1 VKGAV
6 PPRLPRWAKAAFRP
20 VWLWAA
26 TKKLRETL
34 DRYHAGDYAA
44 ACTACEAALK
54 IYPAYAE
61 ASYVL
66 GLLTCIG
73 GAPELGARWFTH
85 ALSEAPHNPAYI
97 AALADAMLLGQREQE
112 ALSLYERAFPQLAAE
127 NAGVNEAG
135 APWKRAHPDW
145 LQQSKR
151 VTLPGVPY
159 DDSEVATGGTL
170 AAKTA
175 THLVNWAG
183 LLVRRRQVGQAIY
196 LIERAVKANPALG
209 YAHALLALLYTLNR
223 DWKRA
228 LASAMAARHM
238 TAEVFPGSTDLC
250 LVSSQLG
257 LRYSFGELDPVFDW
271 SAFTGVRDESESSGE
286 LPQCMG
292 NIRPRFARDSLVYL
306 ICCDTDY
313 FMTHAI
319 GLACS
324 IRTHDSTA
332 AIHLHVFNPHVEVW
346 EEIQRLKTALS
357 PLPLTVSW
365 EYLDFERYGGKAVY
379 CVCARFQRLYQLV
392 CQVDN
397 RIAMVDADSLLR
409 GEVSTA
415 LPQEIRIG
423 VVRAPDEPIWHQY
436 LGGFTTFRRSV
447 ASLRFLTD
455 FSAFMVRNLIAGRA
469 RIYLDQIGLYA
480 TVYKHATMAHEI
492 TELAVQKFCD
502 TLCKDE
508 GLVWSVTQR
517 KDDEH
522 YTAYKQ
528 AMLARYG
535 YL

>member
-112 ALSLYERAFPQLAAE
+112 ALSLYERAFPELAAE

-151 VTLPGVPY
+151 VTLPPVPH
-159 DDSEVATGGTL
+159 DAREIATGGTL
-170 AAKTA
+170 RRETA
-175 THLVNWAG
+175 THLLNWAG
-183 LLVRRRQVGQAIY
+183 LLVGRRQVRQAIY
-196 LIERAVKANPALG
+196 LTERAVKANPALS

-223 DWKRA
+223 EWKPA
-228 LASAMAARHM
+228 LASATAARRL

-271 SAFTGVRDESESSGE
+271 SAFTGVRGESESGQ

-292 NIRPRFARDSLVYL
+292 NIRPSFARGSLVYL

-319 GLACS
+319 ALACS
-324 IRTHDSTA
+324 IREHDSA
-332 AIHLHVFNPHVEVW
+332 ATIHLHLFNPRNDVW
-346 EEIQRLKTALS
+346 KAIRRLEKTLS
-357 PLPLTVSW
+357 PLPLTFSW

-379 CVCARFQRLYQLV
+379 CACARFSRLYRIVQQ
-392 CQVDN
+392 CDN
-397 RIAMVDADSLLR
+397 RVVMLDADSLLR
-409 GEVSTA
+409 AELSAA
-415 LPQEIRIG
+415 LPSQIQIG
-423 VVRAPDEPIWHQY
+423 VVRAPDEPVWHQY
-436 LGGFTTFRRSV
+436 LAGFTAFRRSV

-455 FSAFMVRNLIAGRA
+455 FSAFVMENLITGRA
-469 RIYLDQIGLYA
+469 RTYLDQIGLYA
-480 TVYKHATMAHEI
+480 TVYRHESLAHEI
-492 TELAVQKFCD
+492 TDLPVQKFCD
-502 TLCKDE
+502 TLCKDD

-517 KDDEH
+517 KDDER

-528 AMLARYG
+528 AVLARYG